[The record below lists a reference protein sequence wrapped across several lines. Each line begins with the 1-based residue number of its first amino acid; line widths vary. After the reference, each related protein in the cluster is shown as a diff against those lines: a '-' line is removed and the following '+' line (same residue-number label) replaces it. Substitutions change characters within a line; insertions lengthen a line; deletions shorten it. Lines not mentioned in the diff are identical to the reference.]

1 MSQNKYLSDDR
12 TFSINYSMNEAF
24 FWTIVVISVMGY
36 LLFSLPAMPYSH
48 DWEYTVKL
56 NEQGFWLFITEHYTL
71 VNGRVFAHLL
81 IAIFGKYYSLW
92 RIINAIVIM
101 LFPLIMLSTIRK
113 GNDRFKLTDA
123 IIFLAWVGF
132 LANFEYKF
140 YQIGFFWMTGSLN
153 YIWPTIMVLFVYKQY
168 WGGLLRFHQWSKLKF
183 NLILAFV
190 FFSSITHEL
199 PALVVLGLLIT
210 KLLFIRWKTGVL
222 YSRLNWSVFISLAGF
237 VLLITAPGNFV
248 RLDETGISI
257 VSLARTNAAYIVS
270 YFISAHTH
278 QVLISSLLVVTG
290 LFSFITAATSDSV
303 WPKRMA
309 WVLVIILITHLYLI
323 FIFERLMP
331 IHYVWASILIVGQ
344 FIFSTMLILVWNKPA
359 LSILSFAA
367 TFYYLIL
374 LVIPSFGPRILLP
387 GMLLYEC
394 LILGIL
400 VDLLDSHRKRI
411 AIIVGVFSLSLFVV
425 GMSEA
430 RSVYRMNSTNEQAWK
445 VIHNKIKVWKNEGN
459 KKNIISLRRL
469 PEPKG
474 HWEMPY
480 QNPYFT
486 EYFYRYF
493 DLPKGTL
500 MAWEGKNTD
509 STQRSVLKDLSNF
522 KDALEKGKD
531 YPKIK
536 FSKKNWY
543 CQAEY
548 LDRKI
553 IFSYNLWGCGATS
566 LFNIELLDNN
576 DTLQAY
582 YRGFL
587 RHDELMVTVT
597 GLDGA
602 FSTHHI
608 YSLPEQSNTP
618 NDIRKLKLTWLGSWL
633 VGHY

>member
-1 MSQNKYLSDDR
+1 MFQNKYLSDDR
-12 TFSINYSMNEAF
+12 TFSFNYSMNEAF

-92 RIINAIVIM
+92 LIINAIVIM

-123 IIFLAWVGF
+123 IIFLAWMGF
-132 LANFEYKF
+132 LANCTFHF

-153 YIWPTIMVLFVYKQY
+153 YIWPTLMLLIVYKVY
-168 WGGLLRFHQWSKLKF
+168 WGRLVGFRQWSTLKF

-222 YSRLNWSVFISLAGF
+222 YSRLGWSVFISLVGF
-237 VLLITAPGNFV
+237 VLLISAPGNFV
-248 RLDETGISI
+248 RLDEAGVSI
-257 VSLARTNAAYIVS
+257 TSLARTNAAYITS

-278 QVLISSLLVVTG
+278 QVLISALLVVMG
-290 LFSFITAATSDSV
+290 LFSFITAATSHSL
-303 WPKRMA
+303 WPKRIA
-309 WVLVIILITHLYLI
+309 WMLVIILITHLYLM
-323 FIFERLMP
+323 FTFDRLMP
-331 IHYVWASILIVGQ
+331 IHYLWAVIFVVGQ

-359 LSILSFAA
+359 LSILSFV
-367 TFYYLIL
+367 TICYSLVLLI
-374 LVIPSFGPRILLP
+374 VPGFGPRILLP

-400 VDLLDSHRKRI
+400 VDILETHRKHIVII
-411 AIIVGVFSLSLFVV
+411 ATVATLCLFVI
-425 GMSEA
+425 GTSEA
-430 RSVYRMNSTNEQAWK
+430 MTIHRMYSDNERAWK
-445 VIHNKIKVWKNEGN
+445 VIHNKIESWKNEGN
-459 KKNIISLRRL
+459 KSNNIMLRRL
-469 PEPKG
+469 PVPEG
-474 HWEMPY
+474 HFEMPY
-480 QNPYFT
+480 LNPYFT

-493 DLPKGTL
+493 DLPKGIL
-500 MAWEGKNTD
+500 IAWEGKNTD

-522 KDALEKGKD
+522 KDVLEKGKD
-531 YPKIK
+531 QPKIK

-553 IFSYNLWGCGATS
+553 IFSYNIWSCGGGQ
-566 LFNIELLDNN
+566 LFNIELLDKN
-576 DTLQAY
+576 DIIQAY
-582 YRGFL
+582 YKGTLSR
-587 RHDELMVTVT
+587 DELMVTVT

-608 YSLPEQSNTP
+608 YSLPAQSNIK
-618 NDIRKLKLTWLGSWL
+618 NDRRKLRLTWLGTNL
-633 VGHY
+633 VSYY